1 MSAAPVGVQITIQQF
16 EKGNYSM
23 RESAVIATNF
33 SVVSVP
39 FCVIVI
45 QTAGLEHL
53 FVEYYLTVVVTGLVA
68 AIITPRIPPLSRIPD
83 HYSEKGRQLFEDSN
97 PQEGLWSNGF
107 NAALQKSQEA
117 PGLRQLLKNAIRN
130 LFDIWFGLLPSL
142 VAIGT
147 IGLVLAE
154 FTPLLRW
161 LSLPLIPLL
170 NLFQLPEANLAA
182 PALLAG
188 FADMF
193 LPAVLVKN
201 ISSEIT
207 RFVVATVS
215 ITQLIYM
222 TEIGVLILR
231 SRIPLNILN
240 LIQIFLI
247 RMLISLPIVII
258 SARLFVF

>member
-1 MSAAPVGVQITIQQF
+1 M
-16 EKGNYSM
+16 
-23 RESAVIATNF
+23 
-33 SVVSVP
+33 
-39 FCVIVI
+39 
-45 QTAGLEHL
+45 
-53 FVEYYLTVVVTGLVA
+53 
-68 AIITPRIPPLSRIPD
+68 
-83 HYSEKGRQLFEDSN
+83 
-97 PQEGLWSNGF
+97 
-107 NAALQKSQEA
+107 
-117 PGLRQLLKNAIRN
+117 
-130 LFDIWFGLLPSL
+130 

-247 RMLISLPIVII
+247 RMLISLPIVIV